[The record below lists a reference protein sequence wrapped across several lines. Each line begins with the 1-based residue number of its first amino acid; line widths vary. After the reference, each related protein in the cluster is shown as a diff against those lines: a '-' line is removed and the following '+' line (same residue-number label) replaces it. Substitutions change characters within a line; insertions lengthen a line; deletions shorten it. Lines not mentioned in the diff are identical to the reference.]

1 MDDTT
6 AWLDAMNSEQ
16 RAALLAQV
24 TDAKAPQVDSLIID
38 LDRSAAAARGL
49 AAKPQDAMQAKWSAP
64 LREEP
69 WRARVVVKVAYF
81 VRTDDY
87 CADALP
93 YERIAEEAAVPVT
106 PGLAPD
112 AALARAKELI
122 WEALD
127 LLREVRPAWYDANIA
142 GELARRAVEVD
153 AEAID
158 DQTAAAGSAEANSS
172 GGAPLRSPR
181 KLVVDRG
188 HLGDR
193 ADLRRVDL
201 SVSFGQAA
209 RVLPDLA
216 RRARGDFRRD
226 ILLVAA
232 GAAAPLASAG
242 SGIDLE
248 QLLDE
253 VELTGELPAVREI
266 AERLVPGRLA
276 DVQSAALLERAATRA
291 LLAAAGVLA

>member
-1 MDDTT
+1 MQVRQVQVVMQEQVEVVRTSV
-6 AWLDAMNSEQ
+6 ALVGPEQ

-69 WRARVVVKVAYF
+69 WHARVVVKVTYF

-112 AALARAKELI
+112 AALAQAKELI

-172 GGAPLRSPR
+172 GGAPMRSPR

-209 RVLPDLA
+209 RVLQDLA

-232 GAAAPLASAG
+232 GAAAP
-242 SGIDLE
+242 
-248 QLLDE
+248 
-253 VELTGELPAVREI
+253 
-266 AERLVPGRLA
+266 
-276 DVQSAALLERAATRA
+276 SAAGCCAACLSPPQADRPRAMARERAARPAECSFMVTP
-291 LLAAAGVLA
+291 